1 MPNKQAKL
9 RKILKKKLNI
19 SLKTYGRTSNQV
31 EKIANRNKIRRP
43 NEGVKKFFQVNK
55 RVMWCRFSCND
66 IYINISIFRYYVILF
81 YLWRMLI
88 WKHSSQMSR

>member
-43 NEGVKKFFQVNK
+43 NEE
-55 RVMWCRFSCND
+55 SL
-66 IYINISIFRYYVILF
+66 S
-81 YLWRMLI
+81 
-88 WKHSSQMSR
+88 